1 MPIVRLAELIDQ
13 PAAAQFL
20 RGVVASGRYAT
31 AYLFEGPPGVGKGTA
46 ALAFARAILCE
57 HGGGAGAT
65 AAVAAP
71 DLFAAP
77 APAGKKPA
85 GAVLP
90 GADDACGVC
99 ATCTRTATFQHPD
112 LKFLFPVSG
121 EEKELESTVAET
133 LEALREDPLFVF
145 NYEKAASIRLSL
157 TRDLIRELAYQPFEA
172 ARRVIVVRDAD
183 RMREDQYSALLKSI
197 EEPGPSTVWVLTT
210 SRVNRLPATI
220 RSRCQRV
227 RFAPL
232 VEKTVSGFL
241 EQRAKVKPD
250 AARLIAALSSGSLA
264 RALTLR
270 LSDPIETRNKALA
283 LLEPAVRGAQ
293 PDLWKAAQ
301 SFMSFGRTG
310 RETLRRMIEFHE
322 LWLRDLLRARYGA
335 PAEMLANRDRE
346 ADIRR
351 QAQALDAREI
361 RRRLAVLEEALRSIE
376 GNVTADLTIF
386 SAMARVAGGRLGEG
400 EWPPHPAARWD
411 Y

>member
-1 MPIVRLAELIDQ
+1 MPIVRLADLIDQ
-13 PAAAQFL
+13 PVVAEFL

-31 AYLFEGPPGVGKGTA
+31 AYLFEGPHGVGKGTA

-57 HGGGAGAT
+57 HGSGASGPSQAT
-65 AAVAAP
+65 P
-71 DLFAAP
+71 DLFAAA
-77 APAGKKPA
+77 APAKKQRAAP
-85 GAVLP
+85 
-90 GADDACGVC
+90 ADDACGVC
-99 ATCTRTATFQHPD
+99 AACAKTATFQHPD

-121 EEKELESTVAET
+121 EEKELENTVAET
-133 LEALREDPLFVF
+133 LESLREDPLFVF
-145 NYEKAASIRLSL
+145 NYEKAASIRLWL

-172 ARRVIVVRDAD
+172 PRRAIVVRDAD

-197 EEPGPSTVWVLTT
+197 EEPGPATVWVLTT

-232 VEKTVSGFL
+232 VEQTVSGFL
-241 EQRAKVKPD
+241 EQRARVKPD
-250 AARLIAALSSGSLA
+250 DARLIAALSSGSLS

-270 LSDPIETRNKALA
+270 LTNPRETRDKALA
-283 LLEPAVRGAQ
+283 LLEPAVRGASS
-293 PDLWKAAQ
+293 DLWKAAQ
-301 SFMSFGRTG
+301 SFMSYGRTG

-346 ADIRR
+346 AEIRR
-351 QAQALDAREI
+351 QAQTLDAREI
-361 RRRLAVLEEALRSIE
+361 RRRLSVLEEALRAME

-386 SAMARVAGGRLGEG
+386 SAMARVAGGRFGEG